1 MELTKL
7 EIVTPRGVIFNQ
19 DVKSLTVPGSE
30 GEFGILA
37 KHASLVSLLDAGVIE
52 IEKEDGSKE
61 LVAIDWGYAKVDE
74 SKVSILA
81 NGALAISKDGDI
93 NKNLDKVDKL
103 FESIADS
110 DAPLAATRARI
121 EQYARG

>member
-52 IEKEDGSKE
+52 IEKEDASKE
-61 LVAIDWGYAKVDE
+61 LVAIDWGYVKVDE
-74 SKVSILA
+74 LKVSILA
-81 NGALAISKDGDI
+81 NGAEAISKDGDI

-103 FESIADS
+103 FESITDS

>member
-81 NGALAISKDGDI
+81 NGALAISKDGEI
-93 NKNLDKVDKL
+93 TKSLDEVDKL
-103 FESIADS
+103 FESIVDS